1 MSGHPPDEPPV
12 MDALTIRHCQLPFWA
27 RHSVGLALLFV
38 LLAAVW
44 ACTFEVDE
52 VVQAS
57 GKLVSDQQNI
67 VMKPLE
73 RAVVKEVNV
82 AVGEI
87 VKRDQILIT
96 FDPTG
101 NRLELERLKSE
112 LETLTAQQERLTAEQ
127 DGKPYQVAVV
137 NAATEIQKIIF
148 DQRASYYREKM
159 KYFDQGVAQ
168 LDASRTTL
176 EDGLANQQDRLAS
189 IVKIE
194 NLYKDLLARQATSAK
209 DMLSISM
216 SRMEMESEVNNAKSK
231 LSELAHQRETVKA
244 NCDSFVAEWRH
255 GITDNLV
262 KIRRELVNTQKQYD
276 KYHQMANYV
285 FLRSPCDAVVH
296 EITPYSS
303 GSAVR
308 EAEALMTLVPLDGKI
323 EAEAEINPEDISKIK
338 AGSQARIKINSFP
351 YQKHGT
357 LDGVVRIISGDTFQ
371 KQSSERT
378 AADPKSHY
386 YRARLSVG
394 GKLKNLPPHFRLIP
408 GMEIQVEVK
417 TGQRRIITFLWY
429 PIMKSLD
436 EALREP

>member
-1 MSGHPPDEPPV
+1 MSGQPTNEPPV
-12 MDALTIRHCQLPFWA
+12 LDALTIRHSRLPFWA
-27 RHSVGLALLFV
+27 RHSVALALLFV

-73 RAVVKEVNV
+73 RSVVKEVNV

-112 LETLTAQQERLTAEQ
+112 LETLTAQQERLTAE
-127 DGKPYQVAVV
+127 DEGKPYQAAVA

-148 DQRASYYREKM
+148 EQRVVYYREKM
-159 KYFDQGVAQ
+159 KYFEQGIAQ
-168 LDASRTTL
+168 LDASRKTL
-176 EDGLANQQDRLAS
+176 EDSLTNQLSRLDS
-189 IVKIE
+189 IIKIE
-194 NLYKDLLARQATSAK
+194 SLYKDLLARQATSQK
-209 DMLSISM
+209 EMLSISM
-216 SRMEMESEVNNAKSK
+216 SRMEMEAEVNTVKNK
-231 LSELAHQRETVKA
+231 LNELAHQRETVEA

-262 KIRRELVNTQKQYD
+262 KVKRELVNTQKQYD

-285 FLRSPCDAVVH
+285 YLRSPCDAVVH

-323 EAEAEINPEDISKIK
+323 EAEAEIDPEDISKI
-338 AGSQARIKINSFP
+338 AVGSQARIKINSFP

-357 LDGVVRIISGDTFQ
+357 LDGVIRIISGDTFQ

-378 AADPKSHY
+378 VADPKSHY
-386 YRARLSVG
+386 YRVRLSVG

-408 GMEIQVEVK
+408 GMEVQIEVK
-417 TGQRRIITFLWY
+417 TGQRRIITYLWY
-429 PIMKSLD
+429 PVMKSLD